1 MKFEIKDGIPLPE
14 NVGRPRKYDI
24 DLDLLE
30 RGQMLKVNIAK
41 VDISREAKILRNYI
55 LRYTHKNPRK
65 KFSVRSLSDGVG
77 IWRIKWDQIQAW

>member
-1 MKFEIKDGIPLPE
+1 
-14 NVGRPRKYDI
+14 
-24 DLDLLE
+24 
-30 RGQMLKVNIAK
+30 MLKVNIAK

-77 IWRIKWDQIQAW
+77 IWRIK